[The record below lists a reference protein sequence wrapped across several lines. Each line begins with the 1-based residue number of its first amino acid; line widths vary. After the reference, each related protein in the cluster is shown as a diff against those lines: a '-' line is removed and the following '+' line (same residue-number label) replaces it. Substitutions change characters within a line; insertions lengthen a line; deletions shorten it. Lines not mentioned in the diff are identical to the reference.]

1 MVWRMLMPFLKNVKS
16 GVYCPINHSNNV
28 KNHHAVTLGG
38 MRWFGL
44 PRRSHV
50 YIVWLSLMSASPA
63 HAGPDLL
70 QLDVDGNIGYQAASP
85 HNERIFTREELLA
98 MPVHAIQSSTS
109 WTGSELWEGPL
120 LTDVLKKTGI
130 RGSTIRVFAYDDYSE
145 EIPLAFITK
154 YEPILAYRE
163 NGHELTLKDFGPLF
177 IIFPRDRY
185 RKELSTISNTRRFVF
200 QIRRIEVK

>member
-1 MVWRMLMPFLKNVKS
+1 MRS
-16 GVYCPINHSNNV
+16 
-28 KNHHAVTLGG
+28 A
-38 MRWFGL
+38 RWFGL
-44 PRRSHV
+44 RCRTRV
-50 YIVWLSLMSASPA
+50 YVVCLSLMSAGVA
-63 HAGPDLL
+63 HADPDLL
-70 QLDVDGNIGYQAASP
+70 QLDVDGNIEYQASAP
-85 HNERIFTREELLA
+85 HNQRIFTRDELLA
-98 MPVHAIQSSTS
+98 MPVHAIQSSTN

-145 EIPLAFITK
+145 EIPLAFIRK

-185 RKELSTISNTRRFVF
+185 RKELSTITNTRRFVF

>member
-1 MVWRMLMPFLKNVKS
+1 MRS
-16 GVYCPINHSNNV
+16 
-28 KNHHAVTLGG
+28 VT
-38 MRWFGL
+38 RFGL
-44 PRRSHV
+44 PCRSRV
-50 YIVWLSLMSASPA
+50 CVVCLSLIAGAA
-63 HAGPDLL
+63 HADPDLL
-70 QLDVDGNIGYQAASP
+70 QLDVDGNIEFQATAP
-85 HNERIFTREELLA
+85 HNQRIFTRDELLA
-98 MPVHAIQSSTS
+98 MPVHAIQSSTD

-120 LTDVLKKTGI
+120 LTDVLKKAGI

-145 EIPLAFITK
+145 EIPLAFIRK

-185 RKELSTISNTRRFVF
+185 RKELSTITNTRRFVF